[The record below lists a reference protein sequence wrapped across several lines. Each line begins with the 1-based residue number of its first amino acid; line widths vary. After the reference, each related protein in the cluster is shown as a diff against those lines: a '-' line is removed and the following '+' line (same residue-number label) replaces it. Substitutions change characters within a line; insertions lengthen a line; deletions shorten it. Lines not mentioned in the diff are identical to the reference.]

1 MGRGSNPDYIVDE
14 EYMKSNMLCVLLAG
28 ISVAAFAF
36 GQADVNY
43 EEPAMLAELVA
54 ANQVPYILVDVRT
67 PAEYAS
73 GHIPTAVNIP
83 NTEIAAR
90 PPTEDTSALI
100 IVYCRSGARSAS
112 AHRTLQGLGYSNVVD
127 FGSVSKWREGLVEGD
142 APTAQ

>member
-1 MGRGSNPDYIVDE
+1 
-14 EYMKSNMLCVLLAG
+14 MKLRVLSIILMSMTA
-28 ISVAAFAF
+28 AAFVF
-36 GQADVNY
+36 GQGEVDY
-43 EEPAMLAELVA
+43 TDPAKLAELIA
-54 ANQVPYILVDVRT
+54 GKGVPYILVDVRT

-90 PPTEDTSALI
+90 PPMDDTSALI

-112 AHRTLQGLGYSNVVD
+112 AKQTLEKLGYSNVVD

>member
-1 MGRGSNPDYIVDE
+1 MR
-14 EYMKSNMLCVLLAG
+14 SNMLCLLFVG
-28 ISVAAFAF
+28 ISTASFAF

-43 EEPAMLAELVA
+43 EEPARLAELVA
-54 ANQVPYILVDVRT
+54 GNDVPYILVDVRT

-73 GHIPTAVNIP
+73 GHIPTAINIP
-83 NTEIAAR
+83 LTEIASR

-112 AHRTLQGLGYSNVVD
+112 ARQALQKLGYSKVVD

>member
-14 EYMKSNMLCVLLAG
+14 EYMKSNMLCVLLVG

-112 AHRTLQGLGYSNVVD
+112 ALQ
-127 FGSVSKWREGLVEGD
+127 
-142 APTAQ
+142 A

>member
-1 MGRGSNPDYIVDE
+1 
-14 EYMKSNMLCVLLAG
+14 MKLRVLSIILMSMTA
-28 ISVAAFAF
+28 AAFVF
-36 GQADVNY
+36 GQGEVDY
-43 EEPAMLAELVA
+43 TDPAKLAELIA
-54 ANQVPYILVDVRT
+54 GKGVPYILVDVRT

-90 PPTEDTSALI
+90 PPMDDTSALI
-100 IVYCRSGARSAS
+100 IVYCRSGARAAS
-112 AHRTLQGLGYSNVVD
+112 AKQTLEKLGYSNVVD